1 VRHPERVANYR
12 IVHRVGRGATG
23 RTYIAVRDAAG
34 HDVAYVVC
42 LKTPPPRFADDPAY
56 VRDFENEA
64 RIASLL
70 QHPHI
75 VPLQDHGLDAERNIR
90 FLAFRYVEGPDLSE
104 VIEGHAKLGR
114 RMPWPAVATLAVQM
128 AHALHHAHADLRD
141 SERLKPRPPI
151 IHRDICPP
159 NILIAPS
166 GVSYLTDFGLAR
178 PVERG
183 RLMPSLVG
191 SGRLP
196 YMAPERLVDGS
207 RYDARA
213 DLFSLGVVLFEALT
227 NELPYDASSSATYIR
242 QALAGDRRR
251 IRDLRA
257 EWDPTMEPFAA
268 VVDRLL
274 EPEPA
279 RRFLSAGEVID
290 ALGRLH
296 IPAVGFRQLAESA
309 EAHMPPWRRNVRLR
323 STGEMAQPAA
333 SRSFWGQ
340 TDPQQ
345 IPELLAA
352 EPTAPDRDF
361 VRVGPD
367 DAERLLARRHVPL
380 SNTLPG
386 YVADPASLNFGA
398 TDPDR
403 PTLDVDA
410 TRTEPETGEQV
421 LIPPAD
427 LDATGQPRPPEE
439 PGGHSALETAS
450 VSATAAQQ
458 TQSPPHARV
467 ATSLP
472 AYEVS
477 GDGLRPVKSS
487 GPHRPHR
494 APRRRWILWAV
505 GATLLA
511 LVTLPCAVA
520 GAAAL
525 FGTMIAGAASPQ
537 FGGTPD
543 RWSSAGSSDVFAWIG
558 TYTPALVDVNDDGY
572 RDAIGFS
579 WDFDNDDAVTAV
591 SGADGTV
598 LWVHGAEEDWS
609 THFDEVFV
617 TVPTAALVVVVDRR
631 GRATGIDAH
640 DGTDRWT
647 AALGARGLRACLLDD
662 GQLALTTTGHTTYR
676 IALVDGSLT
685 RIRAPDGCQAIP
697 IVGENR
703 SRLSHSMPG
712 YDRERPEG
720 GLPWPREQVRGAW
733 RSPEGDHYVVE
744 VRLPDDYDRPVP
756 HVAVLS
762 GEGALRWVTPAAA
775 DPDAAQSWGIRHL
788 TAQGET
794 LFAVYDMT
802 GRGDAPR
809 RVAALDL
816 QTGRRLWDAPLEGA
830 GHFDSLLADE
840 RRVFVSHWAL
850 EVLDRQNG
858 RHIGRIG
865 VFPNERR

>member
-1 VRHPERVANYR
+1 MRHPDRVANYR

-23 RTYIAVRDAAG
+23 RTYIAVRDAAS
-34 HDVAYVVC
+34 DEISYVVC
-42 LKTPPPRFADDPAY
+42 LKTPPPRFADDPVY
-56 VRDFENEA
+56 IRDFENEA

-75 VPLQDHGLDAERNIR
+75 VPLQDHGIDVERNIR

-104 VIEGHAKLGR
+104 VIEGHAVQGQQ
-114 RMPWPAVATLAVQM
+114 MPWPAVATLAVQM
-128 AHALHHAHADLRD
+128 AHALHHAHADLRE

-159 NILIAPS
+159 NILVAPS

-191 SGRLP
+191 SGRLA

-227 NELPYDASSSATYIR
+227 NELPYDASSIETYIR

-251 IRDLRA
+251 IRDLRI
-257 EWDPTMEPFAA
+257 EWDPAMEPFA
-268 VVDRLL
+268 VVVEQLL
-274 EPEPA
+274 ESEPA
-279 RRFLSAGEVID
+279 RRFLSAGAVID
-290 ALGRLH
+290 ALSRLD
-296 IPAVGFRQLAESA
+296 IPVDGFRQLAEGA
-309 EAHMPPWRRNVRLR
+309 EAHMPHWRRDVRLR
-323 STGEMAQPAA
+323 STGEMVQSAVP
-333 SRSFWGQ
+333 RSIWGH
-340 TDPQQ
+340 TDPHQ

-352 EPTAPDRDF
+352 EPAAPDRDF
-361 VRVGPD
+361 VRVDRD
-367 DAERLLARRHVPL
+367 DAERLLSQRHVPL
-380 SNTLPG
+380 SNTQPG
-386 YVADPASLNFGA
+386 YAADPASLNFGA

-410 TRTEPETGEQV
+410 GWTEPKAEEHV
-421 LIPPAD
+421 LVPPAD
-427 LDATGQPRPPEE
+427 LDAREE
-439 PGGHSALETAS
+439 PRAPEGPYGHPSLEA
-450 VSATAAQQ
+450 VSASAREARRAD
-458 TQSPPHARV
+458 PARV

-472 AYEVS
+472 AYEVTEA
-477 GDGLRPVKSS
+477 GLRPVKSS
-487 GPHRPHR
+487 GRPR
-494 APRRRWILWAV
+494 TPRRRGVLWAV
-505 GATLLA
+505 SAALFALVALPCAVIGGATLL
-511 LVTLPCAVA
+511 
-520 GAAAL
+520 
-525 FGTMIAGAASPQ
+525 GTVAGAASPRL
-537 FGGTPD
+537 GGSPD
-543 RWSSAGSSDVFAWIG
+543 RWGSGGSSDVFAWIG
-558 TYTPALVDVNDDGY
+558 TYTPALVDVNSDGY

-591 SGADGTV
+591 SGADGSI
-598 LWVHGAEEDWS
+598 LWVHGAAEDWS

-617 TVPTAALVVVVDRR
+617 AVPTAALIVVVDRR
-631 GRATGIDAH
+631 GRATGIDAR
-640 DGTDRWT
+640 DGAGRWT
-647 AALGARGLRACLLDD
+647 AQLGARGMRACLLDD
-662 GQLALTTTGHTTYR
+662 GQLALTTTGQTTYR
-676 IALVDGSLT
+676 IALDDGSLT

-697 IVGENR
+697 IVGEDR

-756 HVAVLS
+756 HVAVLD
-762 GEGALRWVTPAAA
+762 GEGATRWVTAAAA

-788 TAQGET
+788 TAQGGT
-794 LFAVYDMT
+794 LFAVYDMN
-802 GRGDAPR
+802 GRGNAPR

-816 QTGRRLWDAPLEGA
+816 RTGHRLWDAPLEGA
-830 GHFDSLLADE
+830 AHFGSLLADE

-850 EVLDRQNG
+850 EILDRQNG
-858 RHIGRIG
+858 RHIGRVG